1 MKNNSTFKSSQKANS
16 FTESVIREMSRI
28 AAKYNAI
35 NLAQGLPDFNANIE
49 FKQAGIDAINN
60 NINQYAITWGNRHLR
75 KALAQKYSGQLNTDI
90 DPETEIT
97 VTCGATEAMVA
108 TFLALI
114 NPGDEV
120 IIFEP
125 YYENYSPDTIL
136 AGAKP
141 IHVRLYP
148 ENWTFN
154 EDELTK
160 AFNHNTKAI
169 IINTPHNPTGKV
181 FSHTELTTIAQLC
194 QKWGVIAITDEIYE
208 HILYDNSKHISI
220 ASLPGME
227 ELTVTINSLSK
238 TYSLTGWRVG
248 WAIANSELTQSIRK
262 VHDFLTVGSPAPLQA
277 GAVTAINAPNSYY
290 EDLKKDYDTRRSLL
304 MDILDNHGFKYY
316 KPGGAYYLFTD
327 ISSFGYA
334 SDLDFAQKLIENVKI
349 AVVPGSSFITNE
361 TYKHK
366 YVRFCFSRKIET
378 LNQAATNMKDFK
390 SIIL

>member
-1 MKNNSTFKSSQKANS
+1 MKNNKTFKPSHKAS
-16 FTESVIREMSRI
+16 TFTESVIREMSRI

-75 KALAQKYSGQLNTDI
+75 KALAQKYSSQLNIDI

-181 FSHTELTTIAQLC
+181 FSHAELTTIAQLC
-194 QKWGVIAITDEIYE
+194 QKWGVLAITDEIYE

-327 ISSFGYA
+327 IGSFGYDN
-334 SDLDFAQKLIENVKI
+334 DLDFAQNLVEKVKI

-378 LNQAATNMKDFK
+378 LNQAAVNMKDFK
-390 SIIL
+390 SLIL